1 MVQRKLF
8 TTNFTTIDRKRET
21 AEQLRPR
28 IFLVEYIL
36 TCKIFHD
43 LFAVYRD
50 NNAIKKSNTNET
62 ESEEKEVDGKKK
74 LKRFEEYF

>member
-50 NNAIKKSNTNET
+50 NNAIKKVILMKQNLR
-62 ESEEKEVDGKKK
+62 KRRLIVKKN
-74 LKRFEEYF
+74 

>member
-50 NNAIKKSNTNET
+50 NNAIKKVILMKQNLR
-62 ESEEKEVDGKKK
+62 KRRLMVKKN
-74 LKRFEEYF
+74 